1 MPNSKGLQLKTEEK
15 DGRIVQIK
23 EPELF
28 AFLPPKEERKPMAII
43 VIPGGGY
50 YKLTYDLGGYQIAK
64 WFNTLGISAFV
75 LNYRLPIS
83 PDVKQ
88 REIAPLQDIQ
98 AAIKYIRKNADQ
110 YGISPEQIGVIGT
123 SAGGHLAATVSNIT
137 TDYTELKDDW
147 TSVSTIPNFAI
158 LVSPVI
164 DLGEFAHV
172 GSRNSLLG
180 ENASQEKIIEY
191 SMQNRVTEK
200 TPPTL
205 LIHAQNDKAVEVEK
219 VFIEGRRHAGLGD
232 VDYRWGGVVGYE
244 AVFHDAPTLVE
255 LSKNIFP
262 FNPNLFSNSNHAPPR
277 FRPPSRRSPRAGPR
291 SRQPSRR
298 QRRLAARWPRRTR
311 AAGRRGSRSRRST
324 ALACAARRRNS
335 RTLRAPRRAP
345 GAPRPRRV
353 HPAPR

>member
-1 MPNSKGLQLKTEEK
+1 MKKFGFILCLLLANLIFAQEKITLWPKGKMPNSKGLQLKTEEK

-28 AFLPPKEERKPMAII
+28 AFLPPKEERKPMAVI

-123 SAGGHLAATVSNIT
+123 SAGGHLAASVSNIT

-147 TSVSTIPNFAI
+147 ISISTIPNFAI

-180 ENASQEKIIEY
+180 ENASQEKITEY

-205 LIHAQNDKAVEVEK
+205 LLHAQNDKTVPVMNSILYYQAMTKTK
-219 VFIEGRRHAGLGD
+219 VKGAL
-232 VDYRWGGVVGYE
+232 Y
-244 AVFHDAPTLVE
+244 
-255 LSKNIFP
+255 IFP
-262 FNPNLFSNSNHAPPR
+262 EGEHKIGITNKSELTDNWKKLCSDWLKTLSPNK
-277 FRPPSRRSPRAGPR
+277 
-291 SRQPSRR
+291 
-298 QRRLAARWPRRTR
+298 
-311 AAGRRGSRSRRST
+311 
-324 ALACAARRRNS
+324 
-335 RTLRAPRRAP
+335 
-345 GAPRPRRV
+345 
-353 HPAPR
+353 

>member
-1 MPNSKGLQLKTEEK
+1 MKKFGFILCLLLANLIFAQEKITLWPKGKMPNSKGLQLKTEEK

-28 AFLPPKEERKPMAII
+28 TFLPPKEERKPMAVV

-123 SAGGHLAATVSNIT
+123 SAGGHLAASVSNIT

-147 TSVSTIPNFAI
+147 ISISTIPNFAI

-180 ENASQEKIIEY
+180 ENASQEKITEY
-191 SMQNRVTEK
+191 SMQNKVTEK

-205 LIHAQNDKAVEVEK
+205 LLHAQNDKTVPVMNSILYYQAMTKNK
-219 VFIEGRRHAGLGD
+219 VKGALF
-232 VDYRWGGVVGYE
+232 
-244 AVFHDAPTLVE
+244 
-255 LSKNIFP
+255 IFP
-262 FNPNLFSNSNHAPPR
+262 EGEHKIGITNKSELTDNWKKLCSDWLKTLSPNK
-277 FRPPSRRSPRAGPR
+277 
-291 SRQPSRR
+291 
-298 QRRLAARWPRRTR
+298 
-311 AAGRRGSRSRRST
+311 
-324 ALACAARRRNS
+324 
-335 RTLRAPRRAP
+335 
-345 GAPRPRRV
+345 
-353 HPAPR
+353 

>member
-1 MPNSKGLQLKTEEK
+1 MTMKKFGFILCLLLANLIFAQEKITLWPKGKMPNSKGLQLKTEEK

-28 AFLPPKEERKPMAII
+28 AFLPPKEERKPMAVI

-123 SAGGHLAATVSNIT
+123 SAGGHLAASVSNIT

-147 TSVSTIPNFAI
+147 ISISTIPNFAI

-180 ENASQEKIIEY
+180 ENASQEKITEY

-205 LIHAQNDKAVEVEK
+205 LLHAQNDKTVPVMNSILYYQAMTKTK
-219 VFIEGRRHAGLGD
+219 VKGAL
-232 VDYRWGGVVGYE
+232 Y
-244 AVFHDAPTLVE
+244 
-255 LSKNIFP
+255 IFP
-262 FNPNLFSNSNHAPPR
+262 EGEHKIGITNKSELTDNWKKLCSDWLKTLSPNK
-277 FRPPSRRSPRAGPR
+277 
-291 SRQPSRR
+291 
-298 QRRLAARWPRRTR
+298 
-311 AAGRRGSRSRRST
+311 
-324 ALACAARRRNS
+324 
-335 RTLRAPRRAP
+335 
-345 GAPRPRRV
+345 
-353 HPAPR
+353 

>member
-1 MPNSKGLQLKTEEK
+1 MRFVNFKIKILVFASLHFGILLLIAQEKISLWPKGKMPNSKGLNLKTEEK

-28 AFLPPKEERKPMAII
+28 AFLPPKEERKPVAVI

-50 YKLTYDLGGYQIAK
+50 YKLTYDLGGFQIAK
-64 WFNTLGISAFV
+64 WFNTMGISAFV

-98 AAIKYIRKNADQ
+98 AAVKYLRKNAGS

-123 SAGGHLAATVSNIT
+123 SAGGHLASSVSNIT

-147 TSVSTIPNFAI
+147 TSISTLPNFAI
-158 LVSPVI
+158 LVSPVV

-180 ENASQEKIIEY
+180 ENASQEKISEY

-205 LIHAQNDKAVEVEK
+205 LLHAQNDKTVPVMNSILYYQAMTKYK
-219 VFIEGRRHAGLGD
+219 VKGAMF
-232 VDYRWGGVVGYE
+232 
-244 AVFHDAPTLVE
+244 
-255 LSKNIFP
+255 IFP
-262 FNPNLFSNSNHAPPR
+262 EGGHKIGITNTSELTDNWKMLCSDWLKTLFPKK
-277 FRPPSRRSPRAGPR
+277 
-291 SRQPSRR
+291 
-298 QRRLAARWPRRTR
+298 
-311 AAGRRGSRSRRST
+311 
-324 ALACAARRRNS
+324 
-335 RTLRAPRRAP
+335 
-345 GAPRPRRV
+345 
-353 HPAPR
+353 

>member
-1 MPNSKGLQLKTEEK
+1 MKKLGFLLLILIINSISAQEKIILWPKGQMPNSKGLQLKTEEK

-28 AFLPPKEERKPMAII
+28 AFLPPKEERKPMSVI

-98 AAIKYIRKNADQ
+98 AAIKYLRKNAVQ
-110 YGISPEQIGVIGT
+110 YGISPDQIGVIGT
-123 SAGGHLAATVSNIT
+123 SAGGHLAASVSNVS

-147 TSVSTIPNFAI
+147 TSISTVPNFAI

-164 DLGEFAHV
+164 DLGEFAHI

-180 ENASQEKIIEY
+180 ENASQEKINEY
-191 SMQNRVTEK
+191 SMQNRVTDK
-200 TPPTL
+200 TPPTIL
-205 LIHAQNDKAVEVEK
+205 FHAQNDKTVPVMNSLLYYQAMTKNK
-219 VFIEGRRHAGLGD
+219 VKGAMF
-232 VDYRWGGVVGYE
+232 
-244 AVFHDAPTLVE
+244 
-255 LSKNIFP
+255 IFP
-262 FNPNLFSNSNHAPPR
+262 EGEHKIGITNRSELTDNWKKLCSDWLKTLFNK
-277 FRPPSRRSPRAGPR
+277 
-291 SRQPSRR
+291 
-298 QRRLAARWPRRTR
+298 
-311 AAGRRGSRSRRST
+311 
-324 ALACAARRRNS
+324 
-335 RTLRAPRRAP
+335 
-345 GAPRPRRV
+345 
-353 HPAPR
+353 